1 MIEHL
6 NDRGLALAIDACA
19 DLPESPTAARLAGAL
34 GIDEHLVWICP
45 ELAHVKAR
53 TRKAE
58 TLTHALRIQA
68 DRLADA
74 GALYNSRDLY
84 LLAGWL
90 TAGLLVVASSDVLEG
105 KR

>member
-34 GIDEHLVWICP
+34 GIDEHLVWLTP
-45 ELAHVKAR
+45 ELAHIKPN
-53 TRKAE
+53 TRKAQA
-58 TLTHALRIQA
+58 LTRALRCQA

-74 GALYNSRDLY
+74 GALYSSRDLY

-105 KR
+105 K